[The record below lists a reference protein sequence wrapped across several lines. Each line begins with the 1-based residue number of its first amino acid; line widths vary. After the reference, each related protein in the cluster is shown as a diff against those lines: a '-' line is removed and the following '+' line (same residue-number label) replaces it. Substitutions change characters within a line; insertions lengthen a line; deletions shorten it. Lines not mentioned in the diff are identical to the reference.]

1 MAILNWTGNPLVDTG
16 LAVAVVKANRK
27 SPEEMTVEDFK
38 NVIGDG
44 KWLTHANEHL
54 NSYVCLFANGFLNR
68 QVKPK
73 DKPAQRIKYE
83 KIIAALLED
92 FKSSFSISVDSINY
106 CECTGIFPSANKTL
120 ERLSEQFRK
129 DGILKKG
136 QRLDIGRNAFP
147 LIGSITNDAGALPAA
162 SREPQLSAFALLC
175 VQMASLAAIMLKG
188 KIAFFQYTEPNL
200 LVSHVKQLYDEI
212 TAKLD
217 IINSKGGA
225 AITAIGTGK
234 GSRSTALMLLD
245 EFDRLKRDAKDALE
259 IEELP
264 EYISLNL
271 WLVINSGTSV
281 DCEVIEIPNAALK
294 FIWKT
299 ATIFPDE
306 IRGIL
311 RTEKRKSILDCIE
324 NKEEYEPFYPHP
336 KTKPIP
342 ADLFFKAKNLL
353 SSDNQR
359 KAEVIDKTEHDEFE
373 NLTKS
378 NIVTAEDKKKKKTNE
393 KQPQNYTKK
402 ERSKTIIELLNDE
415 FKRNK
420 KNEIKNIIDQM
431 DEVTSKPA
439 SKPLFALYQT
449 NILGRSE
456 IALSVAEWIAYN
468 LKERLKNDKKQL
480 ELFIQKLGD
489 LKDINKCRPKLKEI
503 FTEFAEKGILSYEQ
517 YAALFPI
524 TGNKPIR
531 VDNFGWRFIWFYLN
545 HENLNS
551 NPPKNMEGKDMV
563 IDNRFQRKIKDFAKD
578 VFDWYVEKNG
588 EDKFKRKIL
597 DGFKNDKIG
606 NFVLQD
612 WFCNLAEITGKEGYT
627 LDSWDD
633 LCRDENGINN
643 TYELRFQLRLE
654 LTNLYRQ
661 HISR

>member
-1 MAILNWTGNPLVDTG
+1 MDILNWTGNPLVDTG
-16 LAVAVVKANRK
+16 LAVAVVRAKKK
-27 SPEEMTVEDFK
+27 SLEEMTVEDFK

-44 KWLTHANEHL
+44 IWLTHTNEHL

-68 QVKPK
+68 QVKHK

-83 KIIAALLED
+83 KIIAALLKD
-92 FKSSFSISVDSINY
+92 FESSFSISVDSINC

-129 DGILKKG
+129 DGTLKKG

-175 VQMASLAAIMLKG
+175 VQMASLATSMLKG

-200 LVSHVKQLYDEI
+200 LVLHVKQLYDEI
-212 TAKLD
+212 IGKLD
-217 IINSKGGA
+217 IIEKESED
-225 AITAIGTGK
+225 AIAAIGTGK
-234 GSRSTALMLLD
+234 GSRSTALMLLN
-245 EFDRLKRDAKDALE
+245 EFYHLKEALE

-294 FIWKT
+294 FIWE
-299 ATIFPDE
+299 AAVNFPDE
-306 IRGIL
+306 IKGIL
-311 RTEKRKSILDCIE
+311 KTEKQKSILDCIE
-324 NKEEYEPFYPHP
+324 NKEEYEPFYPYS
-336 KTKPIP
+336 KSKPIP
-342 ADLFFKAKNLL
+342 ADLFFKAKEML

-359 KAEVIDKTEHDEFE
+359 KAEVIEKVEHDESE
-373 NLTKS
+373 SLIKS
-378 NIVTAEDKKKKKTNE
+378 NIVTAEDKKKKKVNK

-402 ERSKTIIELLNDE
+402 ERSKTMIELLNDE
-415 FKRNK
+415 FEQNGKNK
-420 KNEIKNIIDQM
+420 IKDIISQINEA
-431 DEVTSKPA
+431 TSRPA
-439 SKPLFALYQT
+439 SKSLFALYQT

-456 IALSVAEWIAYN
+456 IAMSVAEWIAYN

-489 LKDINKCRPKLKEI
+489 FKDVNKCRTALRQI
-503 FTEFAEKGILSYEQ
+503 FSEFAEEGILSYEQ

-531 VDNFGWRFIWFYLN
+531 VDNFGWKFIWFYLN

-563 IDNRFQRKIKDFAKD
+563 IDNRFRQTIKDFAKD
-578 VFDWYVEKNG
+578 IFEWYVEKNG

-597 DGFKNDKIG
+597 DGFRNNKIKD
-606 NFVLQD
+606 FDLQD

-633 LCRDENGINN
+633 LCRDENEMNN
-643 TYELRFQLRLE
+643 THELRFQLRLE
-654 LTNLYRQ
+654 LANLYRQ
-661 HISR
+661 YISR

>member
-16 LAVAVVKANRK
+16 LAVAVVRANRK
-27 SPEEMTVEDFK
+27 SPEEMAVEDFK

-44 KWLTHANEHL
+44 RWLTHANEHL

-92 FKSSFSISVDSINY
+92 FESSFSVNVDSTNC

-129 DGILKKG
+129 DGILKRG

-147 LIGSITNDAGALPAA
+147 LIGSIANDAGALPAA
-162 SREPQLSAFALLC
+162 SKEPQLSAFALLC
-175 VQMASLAAIMLKG
+175 AQMASLAAVMLKG

-200 LVSHVKQLYDEI
+200 LVSHVKQIYDETI
-212 TAKLD
+212 TKLD
-217 IINSKGGA
+217 IIKKEGGA

-234 GSRSTALMLLD
+234 GSQSTALMLLN
-245 EFDRLKRDAKDALE
+245 EFYHLKDALK
-259 IEELP
+259 IEELS

-294 FIWKT
+294 FIWK
-299 ATIFPDE
+299 AAVNFPDE

-311 RTEKRKSILDCIE
+311 RTEKQKSILDCIE
-324 NKEEYEPFYPHP
+324 NKEEYEPFYPFP
-336 KTKPIP
+336 KSKPIP
-342 ADLFFKAKNLL
+342 ADLIFKAKRML
-353 SSDNQR
+353 SSDNQC
-359 KAEVIDKTEHDEFE
+359 KAEIIEKAEHDEFE
-373 NLTKS
+373 SLIKS
-378 NIVTAEDKKKKKTNE
+378 NIVTAEDKKKKKANE
-393 KQPQNYTKK
+393 KQPQNYAQK
-402 ERSKTIIELLNDE
+402 ERFKTMIELLNDE
-415 FKRNK
+415 FKQNK
-420 KNEIKNIIDQM
+420 KNEIKDTIDQIN
-431 DEVTSKPA
+431 EATSKPA
-439 SKPLFALYQT
+439 SKSLFALYQT

-480 ELFIQKLGD
+480 KLFIQKLGD
-489 LKDINKCRPKLKEI
+489 FKDVNKCRAALRHI
-503 FTEFAEKGILSYEQ
+503 FSELAEEGILSYEQ

-524 TGNKPIR
+524 MGNRPIR
-531 VDNFGWRFIWFYLN
+531 VDNFGWRFVWFYLN

-551 NPPKNMEGKDMV
+551 NPPKNMEGKDMA
-563 IDNRFQRKIKDFAKD
+563 IDNRFRQTIKHFAKD
-578 VFDWYVEKNG
+578 VFDWYVKKNG

-597 DGFKNDKIG
+597 DGFRNNKIRD
-606 NFVLQD
+606 FDLRD

-654 LTNLYRQ
+654 LANLYRQ

>member
-16 LAVAVVKANRK
+16 LAVAVVRANRK

-92 FKSSFSISVDSINY
+92 FESSFSVNVDSTNC

-200 LVSHVKQLYDEI
+200 LVSHVKQIYDET

-217 IINSKGGA
+217 IIKKEGGA
-225 AITAIGTGK
+225 AIAAIGTGK
-234 GSRSTALMLLD
+234 GSQSTALMLLD
-245 EFDRLKRDAKDALE
+245 EFYRLKDALK

-281 DCEVIEIPNAALK
+281 DCDVIEIPNAALK
-294 FIWKT
+294 FLWE
-299 ATIFPDE
+299 AANNFSDE
-306 IRGIL
+306 IKGLL
-311 RTEKRKSILDCIE
+311 RTEKHKSILDCIE
-324 NKEEYEPFYPHP
+324 NKEEYEAFYPFP
-336 KTKPIP
+336 KSKPIP
-342 ADLFFKAKNLL
+342 ADLIFKAKKML
-353 SSDNQR
+353 SSDNQF
-359 KAEVIDKTEHDEFE
+359 KAEIIDKAEHDEFE
-373 NLTKS
+373 SLIKS
-378 NIVTAEDKKKKKTNE
+378 NIVTAEDKKKKKANE

-402 ERSKTIIELLNDE
+402 ERFKTMIELLNDE
-415 FKRNK
+415 FKQNK
-420 KNEIKNIIDQM
+420 KNEIKDIIDQIN
-431 DEVTSKPA
+431 EATSKPA

-456 IALSVAEWIAYN
+456 ITLSVAEWIAYN
-468 LKERLKNDKKQL
+468 LRERLKNDEKQL
-480 ELFIQKLGD
+480 ELLIQKLGD
-489 LKDINKCRPKLKEI
+489 FKDANKCRTALRQI
-503 FTEFAEKGILSYEQ
+503 FSELAEEGILSYEQ

-524 TGNKPIR
+524 TGDRPIR

-545 HENLNS
+545 HEDLNS
-551 NPPKNMEGKDMV
+551 NPQKNMEGKDMMTN
-563 IDNRFQRKIKDFAKD
+563 NRFRQTIKNFAKD

-597 DGFKNDKIG
+597 DGFRNNKIRD
-606 NFVLQD
+606 FDLQN
-612 WFCNLAEITGKEGYT
+612 WFCDLAEISGKEGYT
-627 LDSWDD
+627 LDSWDE
-633 LCRDENGINN
+633 LCRDENGNNN

-654 LTNLYRQ
+654 LANLYRQ

>member
-16 LAVAVVKANRK
+16 LAVAFVKANRK

-68 QVKPK
+68 QVKTK

-92 FKSSFSISVDSINY
+92 FESSFSIGVDSTNC
-106 CECTGIFPSANKTL
+106 CECTGVFPSANKTL

-217 IINSKGGA
+217 TIKKEGGV

-234 GSRSTALMLLD
+234 GSRSTALMLLN
-245 EFDRLKRDAKDALE
+245 EFDHLKNDLE
-259 IEELP
+259 IEDLP

-294 FIWKT
+294 FIWKAAT
-299 ATIFPDE
+299 AAEFSDE
-306 IRGIL
+306 IKTLL
-311 RTEKRKSILDCIE
+311 RTEKQKSILDCIE
-324 NKEEYEPFYPHP
+324 NKEEYEPFYPIP
-336 KTKPIP
+336 KSKPIP
-342 ADLFFKAKNLL
+342 ADLFFKAKNML
-353 SSDNQR
+353 SSDNQY
-359 KAEVIDKTEHDEFE
+359 KAEKIEKAERDEFE
-373 NLTKS
+373 SLIKS
-378 NIVTAEDKKKKKTNE
+378 NIVTAENKEKKKANE
-393 KQPQNYTKK
+393 KQPQNHTKK
-402 ERSKTIIELLNDE
+402 ERPKTIIELLNDE
-415 FKRNK
+415 FKQNK
-420 KNEIKNIIDQM
+420 KNEIKDIIDQINKA
-431 DEVTSKPA
+431 TSKPA

-468 LKERLKNDKKQL
+468 LKERLKNDKKQIG
-480 ELFIQKLGD
+480 LFIQKLGD
-489 LKDINKCRPKLKEI
+489 FKDVNKYRQKLKKI
-503 FTEFAEKGILSYEQ
+503 FTEFAEEGILSYEQ

-524 TGNKPIR
+524 TGNKPIH

-551 NPPKNMEGKDMV
+551 NPPKNTEGKDMI
-563 IDNRFQRKIKDFAKD
+563 IDNLFQRKIKDFAKD
-578 VFDWYVEKNG
+578 EFDWYVKNNG
-588 EDKFKRKIL
+588 VDKFKRKIL
-597 DGFKNDKIG
+597 NGFKNDKIG
-606 NFVLQD
+606 NFDLQN
-612 WFCNLAEITGKEGYT
+612 WFCNLAEIPGKEGYT
-627 LDSWDD
+627 LEEWDD
-633 LCRDENGINN
+633 LCRDEDGINR

-654 LTNLYRQ
+654 LANLYRQ